1 MVPLCISYTED
12 DKVYFI
18 NDCITIDYN
27 RLVSQYSINL

>member
-18 NDCITIDYN
+18 NDSTTIYYN
-27 RLVSQYSINL
+27 RLVS

>member
-18 NDCITIDYN
+18 NESISIDYN
-27 RLVSQYSINL
+27 RLAS